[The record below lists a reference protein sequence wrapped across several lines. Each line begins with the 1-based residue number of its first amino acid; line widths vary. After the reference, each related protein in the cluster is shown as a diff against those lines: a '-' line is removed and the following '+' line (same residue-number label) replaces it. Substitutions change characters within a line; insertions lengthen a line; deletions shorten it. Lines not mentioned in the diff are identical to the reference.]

1 MSCGDWDYTINQ
13 ASWEPGEAGVCKK
26 CGAPV
31 RRDPVTGKKVYQPPP
46 VYVYPI
52 YPPYNPCPQAPWYPG
67 WWGIG
72 APYVVTYESSTY
84 TSNGRAEDVAG
95 AE

>member
-1 MSCGDWDYTINQ
+1 MSCGDHDTSVFV
-13 ASWEPGEAGVCKK
+13 SWEPGEAGVCKK

-31 RRDPVTGKKVYQPPP
+31 RRCGGKKVYDPPP
-46 VYVYPI
+46 MYVYPM

-84 TSNGRAEDVAG
+84 TSTGRAEDVAG
-95 AE
+95 VE